1 MLANSVRRFFST
13 FAHGRPGLALLL
25 LRLAAGAV
33 LVARGIPLLRSGAAT
48 DVIVAAVAIAAGLC
62 LVAGLWTPIAGGVGA
77 VASLWNGLPQPGDA
91 LSNLLWA
98 VITVSLAL
106 IGPGAYSCD
115 ARLFGWQRIDLR
127 ERSRRE

>member
-1 MLANSVRRFFST
+1 MRRLFST

-25 LRLAAGAV
+25 MRLAAGAV
-33 LVARGIPLLRSGAAT
+33 LIARGIPVLRSDAAT
-48 DVIVAAVAIAAGLC
+48 DTVIAAVAILAGLC
-62 LVAGLWTPIAGGVGA
+62 LVAGLWTPIVGA
-77 VASLWNGLPQPGDA
+77 VGALASLWNGLPQPSDA

-98 VITVSLAL
+98 AVAVSLAL

-127 ERSRRE
+127 DRSRRE